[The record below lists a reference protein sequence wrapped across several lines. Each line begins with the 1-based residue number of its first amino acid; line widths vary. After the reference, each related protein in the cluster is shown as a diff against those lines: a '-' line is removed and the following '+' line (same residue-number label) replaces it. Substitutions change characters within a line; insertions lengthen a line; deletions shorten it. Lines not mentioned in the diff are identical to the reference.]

1 MEGSTFVIHD
11 LRIKPTFHLL
21 VHGLLRHRKSGRKA
35 IVKKIL
41 VIQQK
46 MIGDVLASSIL
57 CNNLKSIYPDSRIDY
72 LIYPFTRP
80 VVENNPNIDNLILF
94 KDEFR
99 KSKKALLRFLVSIR
113 KTKYDIVI
121 DAYGKL
127 ESNLVVGVSGAKKKI
142 GFYKSYTKFV
152 YDETIREKS
161 KPDTD
166 AGLAIENRLLLLK
179 SLSGGKTL
187 DNRPKIFLTDDEIE
201 NGKRILE
208 SHNIDLS
215 KKLYMIGVLGSGG
228 NKTYPFPFMARL
240 LDEIVAQTDATLLF
254 NYMPIQEA
262 EAREIFEMCAPKT
275 QENIKFHIVPGS
287 IREFLSLTYHC
298 DALIGNEGGAVNM
311 AKALLKPTFTIFSTW
326 IKKEAW
332 NAFDDG
338 IRNVSVHLKDFKPQL
353 YGNKS
358 AKDMKDDAMEL
369 YGQFTPDLILPELRI
384 YLERN

>member
-1 MEGSTFVIHD
+1 M
-11 LRIKPTFHLL
+11 
-21 VHGLLRHRKSGRKA
+21 
-35 IVKKIL
+35 
-41 VIQQK
+41 
-46 MIGDVLASSIL
+46 ASSII
-57 CNNLKSIYPDSRIDY
+57 CNNLKMLYPQAQIDY
-72 LIYPFTRP
+72 LVYPFTRP

-99 KSKKALLRFLVSIR
+99 KSKKAFLKFLVGIR
-113 KTKYDIVI
+113 KTKYDLVI

-127 ESNLVVGVSGAKKKI
+127 ESNLVVGVSGAKHKI

-152 YDETIREKS
+152 YDKTILEKT

-179 SLSGGKTL
+179 SLSAGKPL
-187 DNRPKIFLTDDEIE
+187 DNRPKIFLTEDEIS
-201 NGKRILE
+201 NGKNILE

-215 KKLYMIGVLGSGG
+215 KKVYMIGVLGSGG
-228 NKTYPFPFMARL
+228 NKTYPFPYMARL
-240 LDEIVAQTDATLLF
+240 LDAIVSQTDATLLF

-262 EAREIFEMCAPKT
+262 EAREIFDMCSPKT

-311 AKALLKPTFTIFSTW
+311 AKALMKPTFTIFSTW

-338 IRNVSVHLKDFKPQL
+338 VHNVSVHLKDFRPEL

-358 AKDMKDDAMEL
+358 AKDMKDKAMEL
-369 YGQFTPDLILPELRI
+369 YGQFTPDLVLPELRT
-384 YLERN
+384 YLEKN